1 MYQGRGGGVP
11 SGRGDLMP
19 PTSLSKAL
27 KFASTKNE
35 RLKTA
40 KNIYQGREDKIR
52 QAEDAEHLGRPPP
65 GKYLVHGNTCYL
77 LHWMNQRHSTIYA
90 ESTVSISRGM
100 CQTSLKFTAILS
112 IAFSRRFMR
121 STGEFGICVYLTTVL
136 PRAFLYRGQLKQPS
150 LTWFS

>member
-1 MYQGRGGGVP
+1 MLRDLMYQGRGGVA

-65 GKYLVHGNTCYL
+65 GKYLV
-77 LHWMNQRHSTIYA
+77 QVR
-90 ESTVSISRGM
+90 
-100 CQTSLKFTAILS
+100 ILS
-112 IAFSRRFMR
+112 N
-121 STGEFGICVYLTTVL
+121 
-136 PRAFLYRGQLKQPS
+136 S
-150 LTWFS
+150 LISFCDSI